1 MRFTQLKYPKM
12 HNFKDLKV
20 WQKARILVTN
30 IYSLTK
36 AFPKEEMFGLTNQM
50 RRAAVSIPSNIA
62 EGCGRGT
69 NRQLAQYLDIAQGS
83 STELETQTILAFD
96 LGFISEN
103 QKEEHCQ
110 KINEVQKMIRGFKR
124 TLNV

>member
-1 MRFTQLKYPKM
+1 
-12 HNFKDLKV
+12 
-20 WQKARILVTN
+20 
-30 IYSLTK
+30 
-36 AFPKEEMFGLTNQM
+36 M

>member
-1 MRFTQLKYPKM
+1 M

-20 WQKARILVTN
+20 WQKARILVKN

-36 AFPKEEMFGLTNQM
+36 TFPKEEMFGLTNQM

-69 NRQLAQYLDIAQGS
+69 NRQLAQFLDIAQGS
-83 STELETQTILAFD
+83 STELETQIILAFD
-96 LGFISEN
+96 LEFISKN
-103 QKEEHCQ
+103 QREKHCQ
-110 KINEVQKMIRGFKR
+110 DVNEVQKMIRGFKR